1 MKQNRHGP
9 SQDPLKAHN
18 FSWLPDRA
26 SELFALLMRIGLLV
40 CLVASISLA
49 LHSAFWGS
57 SSRRFALPDRTTKF
71 PDYSA
76 QNDDVTGPTNISH
89 VIFGIGASVHTWR
102 ERSRYS
108 LQWWDPNATRGFVWL
123 DAEPKPDVIKDTVS
137 IPYRVSEDWTRFKYS
152 SSRAAVRI
160 ARIVLENFRVGFPN
174 ARWFV
179 MGDDDTVFFA
189 DNLVSVLGS
198 YDHTQ
203 MYYIGGNSES
213 VEQDAM
219 HAYDMAFGGGGFA
232 ISRPLAA
239 RLAKILDG
247 CLDRYYRFYGSDQ
260 RIWACLSELGVSL
273 TRHRGFHQ
281 LDIKGN
287 PYGLL
292 AAHPLVPLVS
302 LHHLDYL
309 NPLFPGQTQ
318 IESVETLMKAYR
330 VDPGRILQQ
339 CFCYDKKRKWSI
351 SISWG
356 YTLQIYPFMLAAS
369 ELQMPLQTFKT
380 WRSSSDGP
388 FTFNT
393 RPVSDDPCQQPLV
406 YFLERVEEVAES
418 GTRSSFLLSL
428 SKQAKKCRTEV
439 YKRVMA
445 IPKVVVTS
453 MKMDKDYWNKVPVRQ
468 CCEILDHASVKNG
481 VMQIRIRKCRP
492 KETITF

>member
-1 MKQNRHGP
+1 MKQSRLGP
-9 SQDPLKAHN
+9 SQVTLKASN
-18 FSWLPDRA
+18 FFGLPEKP
-26 SELFALLMRIGLLV
+26 SEFFALMMRIGLLV
-40 CLVASISLA
+40 CLVASIFLA
-49 LHSAFWGS
+49 LHSAFWARS
-57 SSRRFALPDRTTKF
+57 SHRFALPDRIRKARDF
-71 PDYSA
+71 SA
-76 QNDDVTGPTNISH
+76 QNDDDVGPTNISH
-89 VIFGIGASVHTWR
+89 IIFGIGGSVHTWR
-102 ERSRYS
+102 ERSHYS
-108 LQWWDPNATRGFVWL
+108 LHWWDPNATRGFVWL
-123 DAEPKPDVIKDTVS
+123 DAKPKPDVINGSVS

-152 SSRAAVRI
+152 SSQSAVRI
-160 ARIVLENFRVGFPN
+160 ARIVLESFRVGLPN

-189 DNLVSVLGS
+189 DNLVSVLAS

-219 HAYDMAFGGGGFA
+219 HSYDMAFGGGGFA

-239 RLAKILDG
+239 RLAMILDG
-247 CLDRYYRFYGSDQ
+247 CLGRYYRFYGSDQ

-281 LDIKGN
+281 LDIREN

-309 NPLFPGQTQ
+309 NPLFPEQTQ

-356 YTLQIYPFMLAAS
+356 YTLQIYPFMLAAM
-369 ELQMPLQTFKT
+369 ELQTPMQTFKT
-380 WRSSSDGP
+380 WRSWSNGP
-388 FTFNT
+388 YTFNT
-393 RPVSDDPCQQPLV
+393 RPVSNDPCQQPLV
-406 YFLERVEEVAES
+406 YFLERVEEVGES
-418 GTRSSFLLSL
+418 GTRSSFVMSV
-428 SKQAKKCRTEV
+428 SKEAKKCGREA
-439 YKRVMA
+439 YKHVMA
-445 IPKVVVTS
+445 VPRVVVSS
-453 MKMDKDYWNKVPVRQ
+453 MKMDRDYWNKGPVRQ
-468 CCEILDHASVKNG
+468 CCEIMDRGSVKNG
-481 VMQIRIRKCRP
+481 TMRIRIRKCRP